1 MERHFKQE
9 KLKIEVLN
17 IREEREHF
25 HQDIELLFVLEGT
38 LDVAM
43 GEQTTHMQPE
53 DILVIN
59 ANKRHCLK
67 GSPDILFARLY
78 ITYQL
83 VSDIFESTDSIFWC
97 DSTKGDTDRYRE
109 MRETLKKLLNHY
121 LSTRGGVANFGHIAL
136 CYQVMDLLSSYF
148 LVRTGDRHL
157 EDGADRFENRLS
169 QINNYIR
176 ANYNQSISLNDLA
189 SQLYLSVGYLS
200 RFFKKNYGMNF
211 AAYLANVRLYH
222 AVDDLLYTEQPV
234 I

>member
-83 VSDIFESTDSIFWC
+83 VSDIFESTDIIFWC
-97 DSTKGDTDRYRE
+97 ALQVRHPCRPFLDVRRRCLYR
-109 MRETLKKLLNHY
+109 
-121 LSTRGGVANFGHIAL
+121 
-136 CYQVMDLLSSYF
+136 
-148 LVRTGDRHL
+148 
-157 EDGADRFENRLS
+157 
-169 QINNYIR
+169 
-176 ANYNQSISLNDLA
+176 
-189 SQLYLSVGYLS
+189 
-200 RFFKKNYGMNF
+200 
-211 AAYLANVRLYH
+211 
-222 AVDDLLYTEQPV
+222 
-234 I
+234 

>member
-83 VSDIFESTDSIFWC
+83 VSDIFESTDIIFWC
-97 DSTKGDTDRYRE
+97 DSTKGE
-109 MRETLKKLLNHY
+109 KIIES
-121 LSTRGGVANFGHIAL
+121 LSEHSRRGGEFRAYCIVLPGHGSL
-136 CYQVMDLLSSYF
+136 VLLFPCPY
-148 LVRTGDRHL
+148 R
-157 EDGADRFENRLS
+157 
-169 QINNYIR
+169 
-176 ANYNQSISLNDLA
+176 
-189 SQLYLSVGYLS
+189 
-200 RFFKKNYGMNF
+200 
-211 AAYLANVRLYH
+211 
-222 AVDDLLYTEQPV
+222 
-234 I
+234 

>member
-25 HQDIELLFVLEGT
+25 IRISSCCLCLRELRW
-38 LDVAM
+38 AM
-43 GEQTTHMQPE
+43 GEADNAYAAGGYSGHQCKQETLSKGQPG
-53 DILVIN
+53 
-59 ANKRHCLK
+59 HF
-67 GSPDILFARLY
+67 FARLY

-83 VSDIFESTDSIFWC
+83 VSDIFESTDIIFWC

-176 ANYNQSISLNDLA
+176 QITTSR
-189 SQLYLSVGYLS
+189 SV
-200 RFFKKNYGMNF
+200 
-211 AAYLANVRLYH
+211 
-222 AVDDLLYTEQPV
+222 
-234 I
+234 